1 MGDFEAYVNGAARA
15 EHDHIIDEAESIGVF
30 CVPTMVFNGELFWG
44 RRPYS
49 ASDRTD
55 SRAGNEKDRIGQP
68 ALIYVAAPVLSG
80 ARG

>member
-1 MGDFEAYVNGAARA
+1 
-15 EHDHIIDEAESIGVF
+15 VF

-68 ALIYVAAPVLSG
+68 ALIYVAAPVPSG